1 MHRRLLTTAALA
13 LFAGAGVAQA
23 DVIVDPQLW
32 IGPPGST
39 SPPGGTAIGNESNLI
54 TGTGSGSSFVAGV
67 AGNHTMQSPT
77 LLIVG
82 LDGPAGAGGVKIG
95 FSGCPTTGCPTA
107 NPGTYGLGANT
118 GTLNA
123 TNFHD
128 AYAALGI
135 ADAGG
140 GNSESFTN
148 WNSADQLNGFPVPTS
163 YTLEAFSIP
172 AAITASNFLSL
183 SEVGLP
189 AGSFLIL
196 YSCEAPDPTLAA
208 CSGGSVGSTPF
219 TNAGLITTSSG
230 GPTPPPPP
238 PPPVLPEP
246 SALVILGTAVLGLIG
261 WGRIRKPTDP
271 AA

>member
-1 MHRRLLTTAALA
+1 
-13 LFAGAGVAQA
+13 VAQA
-23 DVIVDPQLW
+23 DVIIDPQLF

-39 SPPGGTAIGNESNLI
+39 SPPGGTAIGGESNLI
-54 TGTGSGSSFVAGV
+54 TGNASGSSFVAGV

-82 LDGPAGAGGVKIG
+82 LDGPALGGGVKIG
-95 FSGCPTTGCPTA
+95 FSGCPASGCPLATITGGVG
-107 NPGTYGLGANT
+107 PYGITANT
-118 GTLNA
+118 GTLNSS
-123 TNFHD
+123 NFPN

-140 GNSESFTN
+140 GASEQFGN
-148 WNSADQLNGFPVPTS
+148 WNSADSLNGFPVPTS
-163 YTLEAFSIP
+163 YGLEAFLIP

-183 SEVGLP
+183 SETGMP
-189 AGSFLIL
+189 KGSFLIL
-196 YSCEAPDPTLAA
+196 YGCEAPDPTLAA

-219 TNAGLITTSSG
+219 TNAGLITTDSS

-246 SALVILGTAVLGLIG
+246 GSLALLGAALAGLGIM
-261 WGRIRKPTDP
+261 RRRSK
-271 AA
+271 